1 MNWKE
6 FWNDPFLQMALA
18 GGAITGAMDKTPKQ
32 FQTSWTELSPEMRQS
47 LASAMGLLPRQVAM
61 EQMYADLM
69 RENFLRTQQRRMA
82 FDPMT
87 MMFAGQ
93 VAGRTQDYL
102 TRVLPQQLASL
113 GISADG
119 RYVAP
124 EKVLAETGGIAK
136 RIQRENEALRRRLQK
151 EGVPKAQIEEMLAQ
165 RNAQRDLQMSG
176 LVAQT
181 KQENLMRAGDVMR
194 SAQQMASA
202 PIQLFEAL
210 TQREAPSPNFGGVA
224 GLYGQLGSLYGQK
237 QMTETIL
244 PDKPLSEK
252 WAQTIQSIGAYLG
265 AKNQADILRAQLGL
279 QQQQNQ
285 ALQQQQ
291 PQPTPPP
298 APPTTPQPSQTPPL
312 DKDTAVNIA
321 KEAVGRVFGFK
332 WDNQPQQ
339 PSPRVDVIQEA
350 SKAVQPSNKS
360 TKQTSDLRGAVM
372 DIIKPPSEE
381 EKRRRKMEDAKRLLG
396 LR

>member
-1 MNWKE
+1 MDFKQ
-6 FWNDPFLQMALA
+6 FFNDPFLALALA

-32 FQTSWTELSPEMRQS
+32 KQTTWTELSPEMRQL

-69 RENFLRTQQRRMA
+69 KENFLRTQQRRGA
-82 FDPMT
+82 LDPMT

-102 TRVLPQQLASL
+102 TRVMPQQLASL

-136 RIQRENEALRRRLQK
+136 RTQRENETLRRRLQK
-151 EGVPKAQIEEMLAQ
+151 EGVPKAQIEEMLSH
-165 RNAQRDLQMSG
+165 RNTLRDMQMSG

-181 KQENLMRAGDVMR
+181 KQENLLRAGDVMR
-194 SAQQMASA
+194 NAQQMATT

-237 QMTETIL
+237 QLSEATL

-252 WAQTIQSIGAYLG
+252 WAQTVQSIGAYLG
-265 AKNQADILRAQLGL
+265 AKNQSDILRAQLGL

-285 ALQQQQ
+285 GLQQ
-291 PQPTPPP
+291 PQPSQTSPQQTPSQTPPP
-298 APPTTPQPSQTPPL
+298 APPTTTPSADTKPKEPEKRYTPPDWRGDIALAIGNSKPSQ
-312 DKDTAVNIA
+312 
-321 KEAVGRVFGFK
+321 
-332 WDNQPQQ
+332 Q
-339 PSPRVDVIQEA
+339 
-350 SKAVQPSNKS
+350 
-360 TKQTSDLRGAVM
+360 
-372 DIIKPPSEE
+372 PPSWDDFIRRQFEE
-381 EKRRRKMEDAKRLLG
+381 EQKKKFQTGTPAIDNALWRPSWRPSF
-396 LR
+396 

>member
-1 MNWKE
+1 MDFRE
-6 FWNDPFLQMALA
+6 FLNDPFLQLALA

-32 FQTSWTELSPEMRQS
+32 FQTTWTELSPEMRQS
-47 LASAMGLLPRQVAM
+47 LASGMGLLPRQEAM

-69 RENFLRTQQRRMA
+69 KENFLRTQQRRQM

-87 MMFAGQ
+87 SMFAGQ

-102 TRVLPQQLASL
+102 NRVMPQQLASL

-136 RIQRENEALRRRLQK
+136 RTQRENEAFRRRLRQ
-151 EGVPKAQIEEMLAQ
+151 EGVPNAQIEEMLSQ
-165 RNAQRDLQMSG
+165 RNAQRDIQMSG

-181 KQENLMRAGDVMR
+181 KQENVMRAGDVMKN
-194 SAQQMASA
+194 AQQMASA

-237 QMTETIL
+237 QMSETIL

-285 ALQQQQ
+285 GLQPSQ
-291 PQPTPPP
+291 TP
-298 APPTTPQPSQTPPL
+298 PQPSQTPP
-312 DKDTAVNIA
+312 DKDAVAN
-321 KEAVGRVFGFK
+321 AVKGAMGQLFGFK
-332 WDNQPQQ
+332 WDNPQ
-339 PSPRVDVIQEA
+339 PSQTPTPPQRRDVVQEA
-350 SKAVQPSNKS
+350 SGAVQKS
-360 TKQTSDLRGAVM
+360 TQPTQQTPDYRGAVM

-381 EKRRRKMEDAKRLLG
+381 EKRRRAIENTRQLLG